1 MKTAAKIFAAI
12 IGIIIGYQTSY
23 FLFENKIIDQL
34 INRSVSSPYDYITS
48 SIFGAI
54 CGIILLV
61 LTPYIIDSVGN
72 ATQNLIKRLRTYS
85 IWDLVLGIIGLIVG
99 LVIATLIS
107 IPINNLMLPDIV
119 KNIIVILLYIV
130 LMYLSI
136 SLATIKRSELQNMF
150 KSIGDK
156 DRDKEKE
163 PKKAKQQDCKNKILD
178 TSAIIDGRILDI
190 FKSGFMEGV
199 VIIPEFVLSELR
211 HVADSADDLK
221 RQRGR
226 RGLDILSR
234 IQTELNVEV
243 KVVDKDYPNIDEVDV
258 KLVKLAFDMN
268 GKIITNDFNLNK
280 IAQFQGVNVLNVNE
294 LANAVKTILLPGEEM
309 DILIIKEGKEN
320 NQGIGY
326 LDDGTMIVV
335 QGGKRYIGENKS
347 IMVTSVLQTTAGRMV
362 FAKPK

>member
-1 MKTAAKIFAAI
+1 LKTAAKLFSAV

-23 FLFENKIIDQL
+23 FLIENGIVEKL
-34 INRSVSSPYDYITS
+34 INQSVRSPYDYIIS
-48 SIFGAI
+48 SVFGII

-61 LTPYIIDSVGN
+61 LTPYIIDTVNKLSK
-72 ATQNLIKRLRTYS
+72 NLLKRLRTYS
-85 IWDLVLGIIGLIVG
+85 IWDLVLGVIGLIIG
-99 LVIATLIS
+99 LVIAMLSS
-107 IPINNLMLPDIV
+107 IPINSLAIP
-119 KNIIVILLYIV
+119 NILKSVFIILIYIILIYV
-130 LMYLSI
+130 SV
-136 SLATIKRSELQNMF
+136 SLATIKRIELQNMF
-150 KSIGDK
+150 KFISDK
-156 DRDKEKE
+156 DKEKE
-163 PKKAKQQDCKNKILD
+163 SKKTKHDFKLKILD

-190 FKSGFMEGV
+190 FKSGFVEGV
-199 VIIPEFVLSELR
+199 IIIPEFVLTELR
-211 HVADSADDLK
+211 HVADSSDDLK

-226 RGLDILSR
+226 RGLDILGR
-234 IQTELNVEV
+234 IQTELNLEV
-243 KVVDKDYPNIDEVDV
+243 RVIEKDYPQIEEVDV

-268 GKIITNDFNLNK
+268 AKIITNDFNLNK
-280 IAQFQGVNVLNVNE
+280 IAQFQGVSVLNVNE

-347 IMVTSVLQTTAGRMV
+347 IMVTSVLQTAAGRMI

>member
-12 IGIIIGYQTSY
+12 IGIVIGYQTSY
-23 FLFENKIIDQL
+23 FLFENGIIDQL
-34 INRSVSSPYDYITS
+34 INRSVNSPYDYITS

-61 LTPYIIDSVGN
+61 LTPYIIDSVGKV
-72 ATQNLIKRLRTYS
+72 TQSLIKRLRTYS
-85 IWDLVLGIIGLIVG
+85 IWDLILGIMGLIVG
-99 LVIATLIS
+99 LVIATLLS
-107 IPINNLMLPDIV
+107 IPINHLMLPEIV
-119 KNIIVILLYIV
+119 KNIIVIALYIL

-150 KSIGDK
+150 RSIGDK
-156 DRDKEKE
+156 DKDKE

-190 FKSGFMEGV
+190 FKSGFVEGV

-234 IQTELNVEV
+234 IQTELSMEV
-243 KVVDKDYPNIDEVDV
+243 KVVDKDYPQIEEVDV

-268 GKIITNDFNLNK
+268 GKIVTNDFNLNK